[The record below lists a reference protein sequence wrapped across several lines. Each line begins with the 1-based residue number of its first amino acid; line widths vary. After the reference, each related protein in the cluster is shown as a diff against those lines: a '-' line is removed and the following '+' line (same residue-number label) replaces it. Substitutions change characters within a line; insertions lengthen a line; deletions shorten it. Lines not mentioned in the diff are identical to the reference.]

1 MGFIKLKKNLRTIT
15 ANNSYY
21 IQVLIKQKKN
31 TKFNLGSYNQ
41 KQNMIVLDLKT
52 FIFWIKKGA
61 SISGNLKKIMKKT
74 TNEFQSNKKK
84 TINCK
89 Y

>member
-21 IQVLIKQKKN
+21 IQALMKQKKN
-31 TKFNLGSYNQ
+31 TIFNLGSYNQ

-52 FIFWIKKGA
+52 FIF
-61 SISGNLKKIMKKT
+61 
-74 TNEFQSNKKK
+74 
-84 TINCK
+84 
-89 Y
+89 